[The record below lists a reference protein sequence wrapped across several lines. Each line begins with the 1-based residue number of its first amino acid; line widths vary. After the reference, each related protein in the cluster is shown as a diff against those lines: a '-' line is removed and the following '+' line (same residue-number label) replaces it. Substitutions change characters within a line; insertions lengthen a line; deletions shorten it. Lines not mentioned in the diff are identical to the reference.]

1 MRWVTRWSCLI
12 LTVLLAGHP
21 ASRLD
26 AQTRGPHLIRWYEA
40 TAAVGS
46 VALLAAL
53 DEPTQDWIQRHR
65 SDDSDDAAGI
75 FRHEGEAIWWG
86 GISAGLTATGLVI
99 GDPEVT
105 RAGGRALTSVAAS
118 AVVSTGIKYLLGR
131 SRPAEGVGAFEFHP
145 FSSLKD
151 SAGVELRLSMPSGH
165 TTAAFAVATT
175 LADEIESP
183 VIDVLLYTLATGTAW
198 SRMNDD
204 RHWLTDTAFG
214 AFLGISTAKV
224 VNGRWRIFNLRPPA
238 FLVGEE
244 GALGLSWQ
252 VPF

>member
-1 MRWVTRWSCLI
+1 
-12 LTVLLAGHP
+12 
-21 ASRLD
+21 
-26 AQTRGPHLIRWYEA
+26 
-40 TAAVGS
+40 
-46 VALLAAL
+46 
-53 DEPTQDWIQRHR
+53 
-65 SDDSDDAAGI
+65 
-75 FRHEGEAIWWG
+75 
-86 GISAGLTATGLVI
+86 
-99 GDPEVT
+99 
-105 RAGGRALTSVAAS
+105 
-118 AVVSTGIKYLLGR
+118 
-131 SRPAEGVGAFEFHP
+131 
-145 FSSLKD
+145 
-151 SAGVELRLSMPSGH
+151 
-165 TTAAFAVATT
+165 
-175 LADEIESP
+175 